1 MQDFTEKDIRLYI
14 ERQLMKNN
22 EEAAAL
28 TTEIANKAKGLFLWV
43 RLVVT
48 SCTVGL
54 VNGYT
59 RR

>member
-28 TTEIANKAKGLFLWV
+28 TTEIANKAKGLFL
-43 RLVVT
+43 
-48 SCTVGL
+48 
-54 VNGYT
+54 
-59 RR
+59 